1 MSTETDNGDRVVVN
15 LTRAHLLFSLF
26 LLVGGVIVWPT
37 VFYVR
42 VNAAIVQLADADK
55 EHVISIQRHQ
65 ERLDLIDRVG
75 SAGTTAKVEA
85 VRVALLTNVEKTA
98 DHEARVRVLEK
109 TINDMAADVRWLVL
123 QQKNK

>member
-55 EHVISIQRHQ
+55 EHVVSIQRHQ

-75 SAGTTAKVEA
+75 SAGTMAKVEA

>member
-109 TINDMAADVRWLVL
+109 TINDMAADLRWLVL